1 MLLIIMFSL
10 NSSNSLGNVL
20 FIFCKYL
27 IRSIAFLSMVVTFIL
42 DGNLTIRIRKFVRSM
57 FHVII
62 LNDYIVGPNGYG
74 MKLKTNYYRI
84 HLVIVFIP

>member
-1 MLLIIMFSL
+1 MFSL

-27 IRSIAFLSMVVTFIL
+27 IRSIAFLYMVVTFIL
-42 DGNLTIRIRKFVRSM
+42 DGNLTIRIRKFVQSM

-62 LNDYIVGPNGYG
+62 LNNYIVGPNGYG
-74 MKLKTNYYRI
+74 MKLNTNYYKG